1 MTAATDLMGSTAWVD
16 AATDALAVPL
26 ARGADFSELFIEDRH
41 ETRVSSDGDRVTASS
56 STHMHGA
63 GLYLLSGLES
73 RYGYANDTSPRGMA
87 RLADG
92 LSNLCPW
99 RTVAPRRSVEAVSER
114 AFRAPNAIEVEP
126 ASVPAAEKAR
136 VVNQICAQARAFS
149 PLVAE
154 VHADYQDRLQDVAV
168 VNSEGLLA
176 RERRVVTTIR
186 LFVTASD
193 GERSN
198 GAWSNFSACRGFE
211 FVDSEQERARM
222 VASTCSTAI
231 DGLRAVMVRPEVMPV
246 VVDSGTFV
254 HEDCGHPLEST
265 HLAGGT
271 SVFFGRIGEQ
281 VASPLVTIADCGT
294 IGGLCGSNAMSD
306 EGVASAENV
315 LIEDGVL
322 RGYMVDRLGSRQLG
336 TPMTAAGRR
345 QDYRFAP
352 VARMTNTYLRRG
364 TTPTDDI
371 IPSVDHGLYVREVG
385 GGNVDPATGRF
396 NFLAASGNLIEHG
409 ELTRPIS
416 NINLSGDSIDALK
429 RIVAVGD
436 TYFPDSGS
444 LCGADSGLIYV
455 TAFMPRILIDGMMV
469 G

>member
-1 MTAATDLMGSTAWVD
+1 MTAATDLMGSTSWVEG
-16 AATDALAVPL
+16 AVDALAVPL

-41 ETRVSSDGDRVTASS
+41 ETRVSSNGEQITASS

-73 RYGYANDTSPRGMA
+73 RYGYANDTSARGLA

-92 LSNLCPW
+92 LSELCPW
-99 RTVAPRRSVEAVSER
+99 RAPVGRRSVGDIAELPLAS
-114 AFRAPNAIEVEP
+114 PNVIEVEP
-126 ASVPAAEKAR
+126 SSVPAAEKAR
-136 VVNQICAQARAFS
+136 VVNAICAQARGFS
-149 PLVAE
+149 PHIVE

-168 VNSEGLLA
+168 INSEGLLA

-211 FVDSEQERARM
+211 FVADEEGRARM
-222 VASTCSTAI
+222 VEITCSTAI
-231 DGLRAVMVRPEVMPV
+231 DGLRAVTVEPEVMPV

-281 VASPLVTIADCGT
+281 VASPLVTIADSGVM
-294 IGGLCGSNAMSD
+294 GGLCGSNAMSD
-306 EGVASAENV
+306 EGVPSAENV

-336 TPMTAAGRR
+336 MPMTAAGRR

-364 TTPTDDI
+364 STPTADI

-396 NFLAASGNLIEHG
+396 NFLVASGNLIEHG
-409 ELTRPIS
+409 ELTSPIS
-416 NINLSGDSIDALK
+416 NINLSGDSIDALR

-436 TYFPDSGS
+436 SYFPDSGS